1 MSKWTV
7 EVDSDTIANI
17 ELHYPVLFVPER
29 TCHVVSTIRYDYEG
43 GYAGSEYVTGLSCG
57 HKHTDS
63 YGDAPNFCSKCGAKV
78 VE

>member
-7 EVDSDTIANI
+7 EANADTIATI
-17 ELHYPVLFVPER
+17 ECHYPVQFWPER

-43 GYAGSEYVTGLSCG
+43 GYAGVEYVTKLSCG

-63 YGDAPNFCSKCGAKV
+63 YGDAPNFCSECGARV
-78 VE
+78 IE